1 MVHIHI
7 LMDFQ
12 NVVLSPYHYVIY
24 VIFKVMYLTNIGVLF
39 YQSEG
44 LTPED
49 AVLVIQ
55 RYYRS
60 WRHGEKPPS
69 NQKHRRKSNRPAPVH
84 QQQVSRA
91 PDRQAEL
98 ISFSHN
104 VSYNSLC
111 HW

>member
-1 MVHIHI
+1 MV
-7 LMDFQ
+7 
-12 NVVLSPYHYVIY
+12 
-24 VIFKVMYLTNIGVLF
+24 YLTDIGVLF

-60 WRHGEKPPS
+60 WRHGEKPSS
-69 NQKHRRKSNRPAPVH
+69 NQKHRRKSSRPASSH
-84 QQQVSRA
+84 QQQVSKV

-104 VSYNSLC
+104 VS
-111 HW
+111 